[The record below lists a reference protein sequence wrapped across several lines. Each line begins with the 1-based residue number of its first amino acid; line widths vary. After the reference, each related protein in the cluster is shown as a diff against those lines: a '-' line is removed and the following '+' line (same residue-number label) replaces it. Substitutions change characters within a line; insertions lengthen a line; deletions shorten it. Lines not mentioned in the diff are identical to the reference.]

1 MTSTWWAFLT
11 TGIIAGIASG
21 LFGIGGGLVIMPIL
35 VFALRMDQH
44 AAVGTSLIALLLPVG
59 IFAVWNFW
67 QAGKITTE
75 HLRGGLWIA
84 LGIAAGAYFGSH
96 LAIAMNPVVLRRAF
110 GVFLLVAAG
119 RMLIG

>member
-1 MTSTWWAFLT
+1 MTGTWWAFLV
-11 TGIIAGIASG
+11 TGVVAGVASG

-59 IFAVWNFW
+59 ILAVWNYW
-67 QAGKITTE
+67 QAGKITAE

-84 LGIAAGAYFGSH
+84 CGIAAGAYLGSH
-96 LAIAMNPVVLRRAF
+96 LAIAMNPLMLRRAF
-110 GVFLLVAAG
+110 GLFLLIAAG

>member
-1 MTSTWWAFLT
+1 VTGTWWAFLA

-67 QAGKITTE
+67 QAGKITAE

-84 LGIAAGAYFGSH
+84 LGIAAGAYLGSH
-96 LAIAMNPVVLRRAF
+96 LAIAMNPVMLRRAF

-119 RMLIG
+119 RMLIS

>member
-1 MTSTWWAFLT
+1 MTGTWWAFLV
-11 TGIIAGIASG
+11 TGVIAGIASG

-59 IFAVWNFW
+59 ILAVWNYW
-67 QAGKITTE
+67 QAGKITAE

-84 LGIAAGAYFGSH
+84 CGLALGAFWGSK
-96 LAIAMNPVVLRRAF
+96 LAIAMNPDLLRKAF
-110 GVFLLVAAG
+110 GAFLLLAAA
-119 RMLIG
+119 RMLIS

>member
-1 MTSTWWAFLT
+1 MTGTWWAFLI
-11 TGIIAGIASG
+11 TGVVAGIASG

-59 IFAVWNFW
+59 ILAVWNFW

-75 HLRGGLWIA
+75 HFRGGLWIA
-84 LGIAAGAYFGSH
+84 LGLAAGAYLGSH
-96 LAIAMNPVVLRRAF
+96 LAIGMSPQTLRRAF
-110 GVFLLVAAG
+110 GLFLLIAAG
-119 RMLIG
+119 RMLVG

>member
-1 MTSTWWAFLT
+1 MAGAWWAFLI
-11 TGIIAGIASG
+11 TGIVAGIASG

-67 QAGKITTE
+67 QAGKITAD

-84 LGIAAGAYFGSH
+84 LGLAAGAYFGSH
-96 LAIAMNPVVLRRAF
+96 LTIAMNPQMLRRAF
-110 GVFLLVAAG
+110 GLFLLIAAG